1 MDRTC
6 RRRERFSQLSAEIA
20 LGSDANVAQHA
31 QSRRDVR
38 RSPGRAEVPTIDMGC
53 NQRMGFIA
61 AIVVACFGASL
72 AQAET
77 VFRIGNVGEPGSLD
91 PQQISSTYE
100 NRVVGDMFLGLTT
113 EAADGSMVPGA
124 AESWTIDD
132 DGRVYTFKLRDHKWS
147 DGQTVTADD
156 FVFAFRRVLE
166 PSFAGIYASLL
177 YPVQNAEKLNT
188 GVLQGMEKLGVRA
201 LDEGTLQITLE
212 SPTPYFLELLTNF
225 VAFPVPKHTVE
236 QLGNDWA
243 KPGAIVG
250 NGAYVVTEWIPNT
263 QVVLVKNAAFYD
275 AANVSIDKVIYYADE
290 NQEALVKR
298 FRARE
303 VDYAANFPAGQIDWL
318 RENLPA
324 AVRISPHQGIN
335 YYVINVRDRHSTTR
349 ASVGHSPWR
358 STGKPLPIR
367 SSGRRDSG
375 IQLRASRHEQLWGAD
390 LSRLEDT
397 PTSSAWPRRGA
408 ARAGGRRSGQTA
420 QADH

>member
-1 MDRTC
+1 M
-6 RRRERFSQLSAEIA
+6 
-20 LGSDANVAQHA
+20 
-31 QSRRDVR
+31 
-38 RSPGRAEVPTIDMGC
+38 PTIGMGC
-53 NQRMGFIA
+53 IQRLGLIA
-61 AIVVACFGASL
+61 AVVVACLGAST
-72 AQAET
+72 AHAET
-77 VFRIGNVGEPGSLD
+77 VLRIGNVGEPGSLD

-147 DGQTVTADD
+147 DGQAVTADD

-166 PSFAGIYASLL
+166 PAFAGIYASLL
-177 YPVQNAEKLNT
+177 YPIQNAEKLNT

-225 VAFPVPKHTVE
+225 VAFPVPKHAVE

-250 NGAYVVTEWIPNT
+250 NGAYLVTEWIPNT
-263 QVVLVKNAAFYD
+263 QVVLVKNPAFYD

-303 VDYAANFPAGQIDWL
+303 LDYAANFPSGQINWL
-318 RENLPA
+318 REHIPA
-324 AVRISPHQGIN
+324 AIKISPHLGIN
-335 YYVINVRDRHSTTR
+335 YYAIN
-349 ASVGHSPWR
+349 
-358 STGKPLPIR
+358 
-367 SSGRRDSG
+367 
-375 IQLRASRHEQLWGAD
+375 
-390 LSRLEDT
+390 
-397 PTSSAWPRRGA
+397 
-408 ARAGGRRSGQTA
+408 
-420 QADH
+420 